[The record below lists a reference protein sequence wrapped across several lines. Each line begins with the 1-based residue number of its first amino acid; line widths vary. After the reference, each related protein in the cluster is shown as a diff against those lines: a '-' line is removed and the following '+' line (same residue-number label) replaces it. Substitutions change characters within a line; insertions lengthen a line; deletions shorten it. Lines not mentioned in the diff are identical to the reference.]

1 MIKINKTQQPKI
13 LQDNS
18 SQWTNEYLRA
28 LNSEIRMTDTIKTR
42 YNHPDIKSA
51 LKNETHGKCVY
62 CESKFEHVS
71 YGDIEHILPK
81 NEGAR
86 PDMYV
91 EWNNLTLSCEQCNR
105 SGKYTYYDPA
115 LPLINPYIDD
125 PIDHF
130 QDIGPLIFHIVG
142 DERARI
148 TEKVLKINRFSLVD
162 RRKEAIEKI
171 EILLS
176 SWEKEQNPNVKEILT
191 HELREA
197 AGIDKEFCSTIR
209 SFLCARGFPVN
220 DQ

>member
-1 MIKINKTQQPKI
+1 MIKLNKSQQPKI

-18 SQWTNEYLRA
+18 KQWTDEYLRA
-28 LNSEIRMTDTIKTR
+28 LNSEIMMTDTIKNR

-51 LKNETHGKCVY
+51 LKKETHGKCVY

-81 NEGAR
+81 NEDAR

-105 SGKYTYYDPA
+105 SGKHTYYDPA

-125 PIDHF
+125 PIEHF

-148 TEKVLKINRFSLVD
+148 TEKVLKINRSSLVD

-171 EILLS
+171 EILLN

-209 SFLCARGFPVN
+209 SFLCARGFPV
-220 DQ
+220 